1 MNTTLV
7 IMAAG
12 MGSRYG
18 GLKQLESIGPNGEAI
33 IDYSVFDA
41 QQAGFDQ
48 IIFIIRKEIVPDFE
62 TFLINRY
69 PENLKINLVLQENAA
84 LINPERQKPWG
95 TAHALLAAEASV
107 NNPFAIINADDFY
120 GRDAFEKA
128 HTFLNQNNLNNDTQ
142 GLIAYRLADTLSPH
156 GTVSRGVCKLNVEN
170 ELLSIREILNIGTS
184 KEEGIYY
191 VDENEQTQS
200 IEGDT
205 LVSMNFWCLQPEI
218 FKHFNQGFERFLNEN
233 ISSLKVEYLIP
244 TMINQLIESQHISVN
259 VESTAGPW
267 FGITYKE
274 DKNSVCESV
283 LKLIQSGAYPSPLWK

>member
-12 MGSRYG
+12 MGSRFG
-18 GLKQLESIGPNGEAI
+18 GLKQLESIGPHGESI

-41 QQAGFDQ
+41 EQAGFNQ
-48 IIFIIRKEIVPDFE
+48 IIFIIREEIVPDFE
-62 TFLINRY
+62 TFLHNRY
-69 PENLKINLVLQENAA
+69 PENLKIDLVLQENAG
-84 LINPERQKPWG
+84 LINPDRQKPWG
-95 TAHALLAAEASV
+95 TAHAVLAAEASV

-128 HTFLNQNNLNNDTQ
+128 YAFLNQNNLKSDKQ
-142 GLIAYRLADTLSPH
+142 GLIAYRLANTLSPH
-156 GTVSRGVCKLNVEN
+156 GTVSRGVCKLNKDH
-170 ELLSIREILNIGTS
+170 ELLNIREILNIGINN
-184 KEEGIYY
+184 EEGFYY
-191 VDENEQTQS
+191 VADNEQIKP
-200 IEGDT
+200 IEGDR

-218 FKHFNQGFERFLNEN
+218 FKHLKQGFDLFLSKNK
-233 ISSLKVEYLIP
+233 SSLKAEYLIP
-244 TMINQLIESQHISVN
+244 TMINQMIESQHISVK

-283 LKLIQSGAYPSPLWK
+283 LKLIQSGTYPSPLWK